1 MTEAIIVAL
10 IAVAG
15 NVVATI
21 MSSQKTQWRIEQL
34 EKKQEK
40 HNSIVERFIIMEH
53 DEQTQWKRIDELR
66 EDMERLKSHHE

>member
-1 MTEAIIVAL
+1 MTEAVIVAL

-40 HNSIVERFIIMEH
+40 HNSIVERFIIMEN